1 MWAGSLDRSEGP
13 PVIHHPRWGRAGA
26 LVAAVRQ
33 FKYQSHASGN
43 AASKSSFRMGRTALL
58 AIWTAGAV
66 AAAATAGSAWAAD
79 APVPGARSVQIDINS
94 VGFPTGAAK
103 WAVVPDGPARVF
115 TVLDGRGRVALKG
128 RLSAPATWPLSGD
141 SVKLADLSGL
151 RRPGTYRLR
160 VEATPWV
167 ESTPFTIADGVYT
180 PLTAAAIRAFY
191 FNRASTAV
199 TPALG
204 GVYARAEGHPDTR
217 VLIHASAAGPK
228 RQTGDVISSPKGWYD
243 AGDYNKYIVN
253 SGITTFTLLA
263 AYEHFPG
270 FYQSLKV
277 GLPESGN
284 GLPDVLNEALWN
296 LDWMQTMQDPDDGGV
311 YHKLT
316 NLRFDGMVMPD
327 QAKADRYVVQKTT
340 AATLDFAAVMAAAS
354 RVLAPFDAQSP
365 GRSARLR
372 DAALAAWDWAQQ
384 HKDVLYQQPADVV
397 TGAYDD
403 TRLSDEFAWA
413 AAELWA
419 TTGEARFLETLR
431 LGGAGEVGIAVPAWS
446 DVDGLA
452 WVTLAQHRSRL
463 SAQDQVIVQQRV
475 RILAAGLIQRW
486 KQSAWRVPLQTSDFK
501 WGSNSEVLN
510 QALMLIQ
517 AARLVDSTA
526 RSVQAAARD
535 PFRRDALAAAQS
547 DLDYVLGRNPLGRSQ
562 VTGFG
567 LKPPMHPHHRPSEAD
582 GIVDPVPG
590 FLVGGANPGQQDKAD
605 CPVPYPSTLTALS
618 WLDHVCSYASNEIA
632 INWNAP
638 LVYVAGALD
647 VLGRTSAPPTSP
659 GASAPR
665 TAAAHLLPTSAA
677 TAVSSKGTP

>member
-1 MWAGSLDRSEGP
+1 MWAGSLDRSDGP
-13 PVIHHPRWGRAGA
+13 TVTDHRRW
-26 LVAAVRQ
+26 V
-33 FKYQSHASGN
+33 
-43 AASKSSFRMGRTALL
+43 RMGRGWLIAT
-58 AIWTAGAV
+58 WT
-66 AAAATAGSAWAAD
+66 AAAAAVTVGIAGTAWAAD
-79 APVPGARSVQIDINS
+79 APAPGARPARIDINS

-103 WAVVPDGPARVF
+103 WAVVPDGPARLF
-115 TVLDGRGRVALKG
+115 TVVDAQGRVALKG
-128 RLSAPATWPLSGD
+128 RLGPAATWPLSGD

-160 VEATPWV
+160 VEASPLL
-167 ESTPFTIADGVYT
+167 ESAPFTIADGVYQ

-191 FNRASTAV
+191 FNRASSAI

-204 GVYARAEGHPDTR
+204 GAYARAEGHPDTR

-296 LDWMQTMQDPDDGGV
+296 LDWMLTMQDPDDGGV

-372 DAALAAWDWAQQ
+372 AAALAAWDWAQQ
-384 HKDVLYQQPADVV
+384 HRDVIYQQPADVV

-403 TRLSDEFAWA
+403 TRLNDEFAWA

-419 TTGEARFLETLR
+419 TTGEARFLQTLH
-431 LGGAGEVGIAVPAWS
+431 LGGANEAGISVPAWS

-452 WVTLAQHRSRL
+452 WVTLAQHHSRL

-475 RILAAGLIQRW
+475 RTLAAGLIQRW
-486 KQSAWRVPLQTSDFK
+486 RPSAWRVPLQTSDFK

-526 RSVQAAARD
+526 RSTQEAARD

-567 LKPPMHPHHRPSEAD
+567 LEPPMHPHHRPSEAD

-605 CPVPYPSTLTALS
+605 CPVPYPSPVTALS

-647 VLGRTSAPPTSP
+647 VLGRTNP
-659 GASAPR
+659 
-665 TAAAHLLPTSAA
+665 LPTPA
-677 TAVSSKGTP
+677 TAAVSSKGTP